1 MWTRTDGPSAWHDAP
16 VDERGKEDDVTD
28 TMTQAKPFDM
38 ALVQR
43 GARLRRS
50 PFFEATQRYGPKG
63 FTVYNHTLF
72 PTNFDDFD
80 EEYRHLLEHVTLW
93 DVAVERNVE
102 VTGPDGFRFAQL
114 LTCRDLSTCEV
125 GQGKYVLIT
134 APDGG
139 ILNDPVMLRIDQNTF
154 WFALAD
160 SDVLFYAFGLAVG
173 AGLDVQVRE
182 IDAAPLQIQGPKS
195 KDVVRDLLGDE
206 ILDLRYYWFSR
217 TKVDGI
223 PVVITRTGWTSEV
236 GYEVYLLDPARG
248 TDLWERIMEAGRPYE
263 IRPTGPSDIRRI
275 EGGIFNY
282 RADMDWTNN
291 PFEMG
296 LNRLVDLDMD
306 ADFMGKDALRR
317 IRDQGVSQRIVGVEI
332 AGDRLEMNTTKWPVR
347 SNRERVGSVTSAIY
361 SPRLERN
368 IGFAWV
374 PVELSELG
382 TTVRVETP
390 DGERDATVVDMPFV
404 DPGKQIPKS

>member
-1 MWTRTDGPSAWHDAP
+1 VSTEVG
-16 VDERGKEDDVTD
+16 
-28 TMTQAKPFDM
+28 TQPFDM
-38 ALVQR
+38 SLVQR

-50 PFFEATQRYGPKG
+50 PFFEATQRYAPRG

-72 PTNFDDFD
+72 PTNYDDF
-80 EEYRHLLEHVTLW
+80 EAEYRHLLEHVTVW

-114 LTCRDLSTCEV
+114 LTCRDLSKCQV

-139 ILNDPVMLRIDQNTF
+139 ILNDPVMLRLEENTF

-160 SDVLFYAFGLAVG
+160 SDVLFYAFGLA
-173 AGLDVQVRE
+173 AHSGLDVELRE
-182 IDAAPLQIQGPKS
+182 VDAAPLQIQGPKS
-195 KDVVRDLLGDE
+195 KDVVRDLFGHD
-206 ILDLRYYWFSR
+206 ILDLRYYFFRR
-217 TKVDGI
+217 TEVDGI
-223 PVVITRTGWTSEV
+223 PVIVTRTGWTSEV
-236 GYEVYLLDPARG
+236 GYELYLLDPGRG
-248 TDLWERIMEAGRPYE
+248 TDLWERIMDAGRPYE
-263 IRPTGPSDIRRI
+263 IRPTGPVDIRRI

-291 PFEMG
+291 PFELG
-296 LNRLVDLDMD
+296 LDRLVDLEVD

-317 IRDQGVSQRIVGVEI
+317 IKEEGVRRKIVGVEI
-332 AGDRLEMNTTKWPVR
+332 EGDRLDMNETRWPVEAQGR
-347 SNRERVGSVTSAIY
+347 RVGDVTSAVY

-374 PVELSELG
+374 PVALAELG
-382 TTVRVETP
+382 TALSVETSEGSRP
-390 DGERDATVVDMPFV
+390 ATVVRMPFV

>member
-1 MWTRTDGPSAWHDAP
+1 VS
-16 VDERGKEDDVTD
+16 DVS
-28 TMTQAKPFDM
+28 TMARPFDM

-50 PFFEATQRYGPKG
+50 PFFEATQRHGPKG

-72 PTNFDDFD
+72 PTNYDDF
-80 EEYRHLLEHVTLW
+80 EAEYWHLLEHVTLW

-114 LTCRDLSTCEV
+114 LTCRDLSKCEI

-139 ILNDPVMLRIDQNTF
+139 ILNDPVMLRLDESTF

-160 SDVLFYAFGLAVG
+160 SDVLFYAFGLAAH
-173 AGLDVQVRE
+173 AGMDVRVSE
-182 IDAAPLQIQGPKS
+182 VDAAPLQVQGPKS
-195 KDVVRDLLGDE
+195 KDVMGDLFGRE
-206 ILDLRYYWFSR
+206 VLDLRYYWFTR
-217 TKVDGI
+217 TEVDGI
-223 PVVITRTGWTSEV
+223 PVIVTRTGWTSEV
-236 GYEVYLLDPARG
+236 GYEIYLLDPAKG
-248 TDLWERIMEAGRPYE
+248 VALWDRIMEAGRPHD
-263 IRPTGPSDIRRI
+263 IRPTGPVDIRRI

-291 PFEMG
+291 PYEVG
-296 LNRLVDLDMD
+296 LDRLVDLDSD
-306 ADFMGKDALRR
+306 AEFVGKDALRR
-317 IRDQGVSQRIVGVEI
+317 IRDQGVSRRLVGVEI
-332 AGDRLEMNTTKWPVR
+332 GGPRLEMNVTKWPIEEDGR
-347 SNRERVGSVTSAIY
+347 RVGQVTSAIF

-374 PVELSELG
+374 PIEKASEG
-382 TTVRVETP
+382 TALAVETP
-390 DGERDATVVDMPFV
+390 EGRRDASVVPMPFV

>member
-1 MWTRTDGPSAWHDAP
+1 M
-16 VDERGKEDDVTD
+16 E
-28 TMTQAKPFDM
+28 PFDM
-38 ALVQR
+38 TLVQR

-50 PFFEATQRYGPKG
+50 PFFEATQRYGPRG
-63 FTVYNHTLF
+63 YTVYNHTLF
-72 PTNFDDFD
+72 PTCYDDF
-80 EEYRHLLEHVTLW
+80 EAEYQHLLEHVTLW

-114 LTCRDLSTCEV
+114 LTCRDLSKCAV

-139 ILNDPVMLRIDQNTF
+139 ILNDPVMLRIDQDTF

-160 SDVLFYAFGLAVG
+160 SDVLFYAIGLAAQ
-173 AGLDVQVRE
+173 AGMDVQVRE

-195 KDVVRDLLGDE
+195 KDVVRDLFGQE
-206 ILDLRYYWFSR
+206 ILDLKYYWFAR
-217 TKVDGI
+217 TEIDGI
-223 PVVITRTGWTSEV
+223 PMVVSRTGWTSEV
-236 GYEVYLLDPARG
+236 GYEVYLLDPTRG
-248 TDLWERIMEAGRPYE
+248 VDLWEGIMEAGRPHQ

-291 PFEMG
+291 PYELG
-296 LNRLVDLDMD
+296 LDRLVDLDMD
-306 ADFMGKDALRR
+306 GEFMGKEALRR
-317 IRDQGVSQRIVGVEI
+317 IKEEGVRRKIVGVEI
-332 AGDRLEMNTTKWPVR
+332 EGERLEMNSTKWPAR
-347 SNRERVGSVTSAIY
+347 SGGREVGTVTSAIY
-361 SPRLERN
+361 SPRLEKN

-382 TTVRVETP
+382 STVSVETP
-390 DGERDATVVDMPFV
+390 EGERNATVVEMPFV
-404 DPGKQIPKS
+404 DPGKEIPKS